1 MAGSSSKPPAPRKAS
16 ARKTGATSA
25 SAARVAT
32 PRVSAAPKATVT
44 PAVVAD
50 APAADVDTS
59 PTPAPGSEPVTKEDQ
74 MNAETITKNVERA
87 TETVEK
93 ATKDAM
99 AHGQAAFDQMN
110 EKAGEVMEHAAKS
123 VGEMTEFTKG
133 NMEAMIA
140 SAKAATTGA
149 EVLAKELAE
158 QAKARFEATSNAWK
172 VMMAAK
178 TPNELFQYQNDFM
191 KSQMDASIAAMSQM
205 TETMLKVAGD
215 VTQPLSNRVALAAEQ
230 MKKTLEQR

>member
-1 MAGSSSKPPAPRKAS
+1 
-16 ARKTGATSA
+16 
-25 SAARVAT
+25 
-32 PRVSAAPKATVT
+32 
-44 PAVVAD
+44 
-50 APAADVDTS
+50 
-59 PTPAPGSEPVTKEDQ
+59 

-93 ATKDAM
+93 VAKDAM
-99 AHGQAAFDQMN
+99 AQGQAAFDQMN
-110 EKAGEVMEHAAKS
+110 EKANEAMEHAAKS

-149 EVLAKELAE
+149 EVLAKEMAE
-158 QAKARFEATSNAWK
+158 QAKARFEATTNAWK
-172 VMMAAK
+172 TMMAAK

-191 KSQMDASIAAMSQM
+191 KSQLDASIAAMSQM
-205 TETMLKVAGD
+205 TETMLKVAGE
-215 VTQPLSNRVALAAEQ
+215 VTQPISNRVALAAEH